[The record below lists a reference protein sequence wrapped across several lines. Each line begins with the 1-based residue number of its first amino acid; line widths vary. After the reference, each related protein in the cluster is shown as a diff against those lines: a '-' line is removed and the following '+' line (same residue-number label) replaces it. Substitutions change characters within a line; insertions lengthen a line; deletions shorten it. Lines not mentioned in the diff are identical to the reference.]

1 MILLCLGGTIL
12 RQQSQRRLQPWK
24 ASEGTLQPHLPLG
37 TLPMARGFSLQQRQ
51 SLRLAQ
57 HREWL
62 AVALVLPTG

>member
-1 MILLCLGGTIL
+1 
-12 RQQSQRRLQPWK
+12 
-24 ASEGTLQPHLPLG
+24 
-37 TLPMARGFSLQQRQ
+37 MARGFSLQQRQ